1 MRKLFTFN
9 MVTLDGFFEGPNGD
23 IDWHNAGD
31 EEFNDF
37 AIEQM
42 SSVDTLVFG
51 RKTYQMMAS
60 YWPTEVAI
68 QSDPVVA
75 DLMNR
80 LSKLVF
86 SRTLEMV
93 DWSNTR
99 LVSEN
104 AAQEIR
110 RLKSQPGKDLAI
122 FGSANLIS
130 TIMNEIDE
138 HRVMINPV
146 LLGEGTPLFRN
157 TGEKVQL
164 KLVDTRTFDSGNVLL
179 TYQPAQEAL

>member
-1 MRKLFTFN
+1 
-9 MVTLDGFFEGPNGD
+9 MVTLDGYFEGPNGE
-23 IDWHNAGD
+23 IDWHNAD
-31 EEFNDF
+31 NQEFNDF

-42 SSVDTLVFG
+42 GPVDTLVFG

-60 YWPTEVAI
+60 YWPTETAI
-68 QSDPVVA
+68 QSDPIVA

-80 LSKLVF
+80 LSKVVF
-86 SRTLEMV
+86 SRTLEIA
-93 DWSNTR
+93 DWNNTR

-110 RLKSQPGKDLAI
+110 RLKSQAGKDLAI
-122 FGSANLIS
+122 FGSASLIS

-146 LLGEGTPLFRN
+146 LLGQGTPLFGN
-157 TGEKVQL
+157 TGGKVQL
-164 KLVDTRTFDSGNVLL
+164 KLVDSRTFDSGNVLL
-179 TYQPAQEAL
+179 TYQPAKEPL